1 MNKKNIVIDLD
12 AQRFHYEDGNESV
25 TGALAIVNENLAHAN
40 ALIQMSD
47 IGEAANYINKVESW
61 LGWELAT
68 ITTAAEA
75 YDEIHKIYANIEATN
90 LIKLPAV
97 CPFNV

>member
-12 AQRFHYEDGNESV
+12 AQLFYYEDGNASV
-25 TGALAIVNENLAHAN
+25 IGALTIVNEMLAHAN

-47 IGEAANYINKVESW
+47 ISEAANHINKVEAW
-61 LGWELAT
+61 LGWEPAI

-75 YDEIHKIYANIEATN
+75 YDEIHKIYANIEATD
-90 LIKLPAV
+90 LIELPTV